1 MLQLGYS
8 FQQLFSPDLHAVPKC
23 SDQYKFL
30 KRLQK
35 YNAQIKQEKCNGF
48 KILQWQKIMTI

>member
-1 MLQLGYS
+1 MLQLWYS
-8 FQQLFSPDLHAVPKC
+8 SQQLFSPDLHAVPKC

-35 YNAQIKQEKCNGF
+35 YNAQIKQEECNGF
-48 KILQWQKIMTI
+48 